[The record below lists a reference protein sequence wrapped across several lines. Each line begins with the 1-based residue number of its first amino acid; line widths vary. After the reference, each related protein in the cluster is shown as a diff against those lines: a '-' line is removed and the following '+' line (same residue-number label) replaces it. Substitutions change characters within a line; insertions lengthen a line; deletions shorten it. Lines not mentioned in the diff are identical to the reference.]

1 MYRGGKCAR
10 RTHFIRTATPNYVGQ
25 NSFVGYLPRE
35 DSPACRIIQD
45 QKDKLLTSLAE
56 YFAKEIDKIE
66 LESSLTNI
74 KKTLVK
80 DCPAYVQLPNSTCC

>member
-1 MYRGGKCAR
+1 MR

-25 NSFVGYLPRE
+25 NSFVGYRSQE
-35 DSPACRIIQD
+35 DTPACKIIQD
-45 QKDKLLTSLAE
+45 QKDKLLSSLAS

-66 LESSLTNI
+66 LEGNLTTI

-80 DCPAYVQLPNSTCC
+80 DCPAYVQRPNSTCC